1 MNCRAWAASVVLA
14 EFLLVGIWIAMRRLI
29 RLLSVVAVIWVL
41 APAQNLW
48 AQDTAPAIA
57 NVLATETI
65 SAGRDIPEDRDINRR
80 IKGIFAEFGSLKSV
94 VVSVRSGVVTLRG
107 NVPDQLAIE
116 QAETLAARVEGVVA
130 VSNQLLEDTSVS
142 ERIVPM
148 MERLTSR
155 LIQALHYIPLLTV
168 GILAFLIIAASGWWI
183 AARRWPFEKIAP
195 NAFISDLLR
204 QIVRLVF
211 IGLGLVLA
219 LDIIG
224 ATAVIGTVLGA
235 AGIVGLAVGFAVRD
249 TVENYIAS
257 ILLSL
262 RQPFRPNDFVE
273 ISEQMGRVIM
283 LTSRATV
290 LLSVDGNHIRI
301 PNSTV
306 FKSVITNYTRHPD
319 RRFGFEL
326 GIAPSGD
333 LQLAVETG
341 LGVLEE
347 LDFVLKKPGPEA
359 RIERLGDST
368 VQLWFAG
375 WIDQRETSL
384 LLARAQAI
392 RRIMRALENAGFELP
407 EPGYRITMIG
417 SEEAVSK
424 QKTGKPKFIE
434 QDPLEDSDTAV
445 VDDMMEIVE
454 EERAHLHDQDLLKE
468 DAPQEI
474 G

>member
-1 MNCRAWAASVVLA
+1 MP
-14 EFLLVGIWIAMRRLI
+14 RLI
-29 RLLSVVAVIWVL
+29 RLCLVIVVFLAL
-41 APAQNLW
+41 APTHILH
-48 AQDTAPAIA
+48 AQDTAPATA
-57 NVLATETI
+57 AAVDAFASDTI
-65 SAGRDIPEDRDINRR
+65 SAGADIPRDQDIGRR
-80 IKGIFAEFGSLKSV
+80 IRGIFAEFGSLKSV
-94 VVSVRSGVVTLRG
+94 VVSVKSGVVTLRG

-116 QAETLAARVEGVVA
+116 QSEALAVRVEGVVA
-130 VSNQLLEDTSVS
+130 VSNQLLEDTSVT

-168 GILAFLIIAASGWWI
+168 AILAFLIIAVSGWWL
-183 AARRWPFEKIAP
+183 AARRWPFERIAP

-204 QIVRLVF
+204 QILRLVF
-211 IGLGLVLA
+211 VGLGFVLA
-219 LDIIG
+219 LDIVG
-224 ATAVIGTVLGA
+224 ATAVIGTVIGA

-273 ISEQMGRVIM
+273 ISGQMGSVIM

-306 FKSVITNYTRHPD
+306 FKSVITNYTRHPE

-326 GIAPSGD
+326 GIAPVGD
-333 LQLAVETG
+333 LQLAVDTG
-341 LGVLEE
+341 MGVLEE
-347 LDFVLKKPGPEA
+347 LDFILEKPGPEA
-359 RIERLGDST
+359 RIEKLGDST

-384 LLARAQAI
+384 LLARGQAI
-392 RRIMRALENAGFELP
+392 QRIMRALENAGFELP
-407 EPGYRITMIG
+407 EPGYRITMVG
-417 SEEAVSK
+417 DEASTK
-424 QKTGKPKFIE
+424 KTAASKPKIV
-434 QDPLEDSDTAV
+434 QPDPLEAADTAV
-445 VDDMMEIVE
+445 VDDIAEIVE
-454 EERAHLHDQDLLKE
+454 EERANLHGQDLLKD
-468 DAPQEI
+468 DAPQEM

>member
-1 MNCRAWAASVVLA
+1 
-14 EFLLVGIWIAMRRLI
+14 MRRILG
-29 RLLSVVAVIWVL
+29 LWLVVAFWGML
-41 APAQNLW
+41 APTQIIHAQEN
-48 AQDTAPAIA
+48 TPATVDVFA
-57 NVLATETI
+57 SDTI
-65 SAGRDIPEDRDINRR
+65 SAGNDVPADGDIRSR
-80 IKGIFAEFGSLKSV
+80 ITDIFAEFGSLKSV
-94 VVSVRSGVVTLRG
+94 VVSVKSGVVTLSG

-130 VSNQLLEDTSVS
+130 VSNQLLEDTSVA

-148 MERLTSR
+148 MERLTNR

-168 GILAFLIIAASGWWI
+168 AVLAFLVIAVSGWWL
-183 AARRWPFEKIAP
+183 AARRWPFERIAP

-211 IGLGLVLA
+211 IGLGFVLA

-273 ISEQMGRVIM
+273 ISGQMGHVIM

-301 PNSTV
+301 PNATV
-306 FKSVITNYTRHPD
+306 FKSVITNYTRHPE
-319 RRFGFEL
+319 RRFGFEM
-326 GIAPSGD
+326 GIAPAGD
-333 LQLAVETG
+333 LQMAVETG
-341 LGVLEE
+341 LKTLEE
-347 LDFVLKKPGPEA
+347 LDFVLAKPSPEA
-359 RIERLGDST
+359 RIDRLGDST

-392 RRIMRALENAGFELP
+392 QRIMRALENAGFELP
-407 EPGYRITMIG
+407 EPGYRITMVG
-417 SEEAVSK
+417 EETSSHKAKSA
-424 QKTGKPKFIE
+424 KPKIVE
-434 QDPLEDSDTAV
+434 PDPLQDADTAV
-445 VDDMMEIVE
+445 VDDIAQIVE
-454 EERAHLHDQDLLKE
+454 EERANLHGQDLLKD

-474 G
+474 S

>member
-1 MNCRAWAASVVLA
+1 MRHFLSLWLVISFLGILVPSQIVHAQENAPASVDVFA
-14 EFLLVGIWIAMRRLI
+14 
-29 RLLSVVAVIWVL
+29 S
-41 APAQNLW
+41 
-48 AQDTAPAIA
+48 D
-57 NVLATETI
+57 TI
-65 SAGRDIPEDRDINRR
+65 SAGNDVPEDRDIRNR
-80 IKGIFAEFGSLKSV
+80 ITDIFAEFVSLRSV
-94 VVSVRSGVVTLRG
+94 VVSVKSGVVTLSG
-107 NVPDQLAIE
+107 NVPDPLAIE

-130 VSNQLLEDTSVS
+130 VSNQLLEDTSVT

-148 MERLTSR
+148 MERLTGR

-168 GILAFLIIAASGWWI
+168 ALLAFLVIAVSGWWL
-183 AARRWPFEKIAP
+183 AARRWPFERIAP

-204 QIVRLVF
+204 QIVRMVF
-211 IGLGLVLA
+211 IGLGFVLA

-273 ISEQMGRVIM
+273 ISGQLGRVIM

-306 FKSVITNYTRHPD
+306 FKSVITNYSRHPE
-319 RRFGFEL
+319 RRFGFEM
-326 GIAPSGD
+326 GIAPAGD
-333 LQLAVETG
+333 LQKAVETG
-341 LGVLEE
+341 LKVLDE
-347 LDFVLKKPGPEA
+347 LDFVLKKPSPEA
-359 RIERLGDST
+359 RIEKLGDST
-368 VQLWFAG
+368 IQLWFAG

-392 RRIMRALENAGFELP
+392 QRIMRALESEGFELP
-407 EPGYRITMIG
+407 EPGYRITMVG
-417 SEEAVSK
+417 NETSNE
-424 QKTGKPKFIE
+424 KPKSAKPKIVE
-434 QDPLEDSDTAV
+434 PDPLQDADTAV
-445 VDDMMEIVE
+445 VDDITQIVE
-454 EERAHLHDQDLLKE
+454 EERANLHGQDLLKE

-474 G
+474 S